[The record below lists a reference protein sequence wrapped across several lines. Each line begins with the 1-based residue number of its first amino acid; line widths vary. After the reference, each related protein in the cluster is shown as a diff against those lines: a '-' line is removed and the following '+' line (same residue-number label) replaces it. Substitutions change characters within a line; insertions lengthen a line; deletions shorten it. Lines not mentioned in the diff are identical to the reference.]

1 MLYVIVKQHVIGS
14 TQFRIPNAVG
24 IIIASERSNGAMVT
38 VRELL
43 HRIAD

>member
-1 MLYVIVKQHVIGS
+1 M
-14 TQFRIPNAVG
+14 

-43 HRIAD
+43 HHVADLDNSNGKQKRHES